1 MKIKSLILGSA
12 SVAAL
17 VLASNA
23 SAADIVAHHRHHIAV
38 KPVVAAP
45 FSWNGFYAGAEVG
58 YTKTQ
63 LHIGK
68 ANSGEQ
74 KDIDARFGP
83 EGAIGGIYGGVNV
96 DLGSNI
102 IAGIDADANISSA
115 KVDMD
120 TGEDAV
126 KGYHDGAY
134 YHNIAEGAVRARVGY
149 AIDRFL
155 PYVAGGVS
163 VADIR
168 AIDRAAKDGKAKDGK
183 DLKGYINYGWNVGA
197 GVDYALSN
205 NLILRADYRFN
216 VLPNA
221 KIVDP
226 ADDSKSVEIGKGN
239 QFRSN
244 NVRVGIAYKF

>member
-58 YTKTQ
+58 FTKTQ
-63 LHIGK
+63 RHIGK
-68 ANSGEQ
+68 DNSEQQ
-74 KDIDARFGP
+74 KDIDAKYGTP
-83 EGAIGGIYGGVNV
+83 EGVIGGIYGGVNV

-115 KVDMD
+115 KVDMA
-120 TGEDAV
+120 GV
-126 KGYHDGAY
+126 KGYHDAY

-168 AIDRAAKDGKAKDGK
+168 AVERAAKGGKDRSDK
-183 DLKGYINYGWNVGA
+183 DLKSYINYGWNVGA